1 MHVSTVE
8 SFSVNSSVL
17 TGLHAHGR
25 GSFLEQLD
33 LINIHLRLSFF
44 SVFVVFVFP
53 SAVLCSLAL
62 LVSAPLVS
70 LQPSSVALNCWYV
83 VAQNDSALAEK
94 HIQSID
100 EAKLERDKRSRDQQR
115 QRTQDRKEKQKQR
128 TQKKKKDEDE
138 D

>member
-53 SAVLCSLAL
+53 SCLVFSGVAGLCSSCLSPAL
-62 LVSAPLVS
+62 PHELL
-70 LQPSSVALNCWYV
+70 
-83 VAQNDSALAEK
+83 
-94 HIQSID
+94 
-100 EAKLERDKRSRDQQR
+100 
-115 QRTQDRKEKQKQR
+115 
-128 TQKKKKDEDE
+128 
-138 D
+138 